1 MPRLA
6 HNNIKSTNI
15 LLGKAGKAWLAD
27 YGLAQVVSS
36 LAAAAASSAWYRAPE
51 APPVPRPWASQ
62 KGDVYE
68 FGVVLSC
75 PGSELPNGDAA
86 VPTSCG
92 HGCVIPLGETSGHSN
107 SSEEKM
113 SRAAVVAMWPGISPV
128 QVEAIQKKRGER
140 RKKMENEEDDGKRDG
155 SGMILVL

>member
-27 YGLAQVVSS
+27 YGLARVVSS

-62 KGDVYE
+62 KGDVYA

-113 SRAAVVAMWPGISPV
+113 SRAAVVAIVAGDF
-128 QVEAIQKKRGER
+128 AGT
-140 RKKMENEEDDGKRDG
+140 G
-155 SGMILVL
+155 